1 MAYKAINFIG
11 WAGKD
16 SFEIIDAE
24 KAYSDFWGKQMHV
37 EVSEDGSLVGI
48 TGGEEVC
55 THIKDVDLKEELKK
69 KAQEELEKK
78 KQEAQKR
85 IQEEIERRLEEMLN
99 EWLEENC
106 GGC

>member
-16 SFEIIDAE
+16 SFEIIDAD

-48 TGGEEVC
+48 TGGEEV
-55 THIKDVDLKEELKK
+55 
-69 KAQEELEKK
+69 
-78 KQEAQKR
+78 
-85 IQEEIERRLEEMLN
+85 
-99 EWLEENC
+99 
-106 GGC
+106 